1 MSEEEKDAYE
11 KSPIPRKACVRSRAA
26 ALLRDRPRRW
36 SLILSLSGCLHVSET
51 LFDPCRLSRGGSQ
64 LRSGRTAFMPRSLRQ
79 ANAQQ
84 MSNVMEG
91 IKSHGYFT
99 FTSFLITVFFNP

>member
-11 KSPIPRKACVRSRAA
+11 KSRKACVRSRAA

-51 LFDPCRLSRGGSQ
+51 LLTRADSAAVG
-64 LRSGRTAFMPRSLRQ
+64 RSCDRAERHSCLGHFAKLMH
-79 ANAQQ
+79 N
-84 MSNVMEG
+84 NE
-91 IKSHGYFT
+91 
-99 FTSFLITVFFNP
+99 